1 MKKLLFITT
10 FLIFTASYIFTLAW
24 ANEYTEEYIRP
35 SGEVEVKDQ
44 LVSNDT
50 QTDISSYNT
59 SVKEVNPNAD
69 DVFIKLLPERSDL
82 VNSYGLKL
90 FGDEGDMKRLYGN
103 KSFRIKAVVTEY
115 KANSFTAGDILRS
128 LPVVSIKDEQ
138 TIGIII
144 PPFAYFAKKF

>member
-1 MKKLLFITT
+1 MKKLLLITT
-10 FLIFTASYIFTLAW
+10 FFIFTASYIFSLAW

-35 SGEVEVKDQ
+35 SSEVEVKDK

-50 QTDISSYNT
+50 QTDSSSYNT
-59 SVKEVNPNAD
+59 SVKEVNTYD
-69 DVFIKLLPERSDL
+69 DVFIKLLPETSDL

-115 KANSFTAGDILRS
+115 RANSVTAGDILRS

-138 TIGIII
+138 TLGIII

>member
-10 FLIFTASYIFTLAW
+10 FFIFTLAW
-24 ANEYTEEYIRP
+24 ANEYTEKYIIP
-35 SGEVEVKDQ
+35 SGEVEVKDK

-50 QTDISSYNT
+50 RTDTSTYNT
-59 SVKEVNPNAD
+59 SANEVNPHAD

-103 KSFRIKAVVTEY
+103 KSYRIKALVTEY
-115 KANSFTAGDILRS
+115 KANSVTAGDILRS
-128 LPVVSIKDEQ
+128 LPVVSIKDGQ
-138 TIGIII
+138 TLGIIVA
-144 PPFAYFAKKF
+144 PFAYFAKKF

>member
-10 FLIFTASYIFTLAW
+10 IFIFTASYIFTQAW
-24 ANEYTEEYIRP
+24 ANEYTEKYIRP
-35 SGEVEVKDQ
+35 SGEVEVKDK

-50 QTDISSYNT
+50 QTDSSSYNT
-59 SVKEVNPNAD
+59 SVKEVNTYD
-69 DVFIKLLPERSDL
+69 DVFIKLLPETSDL

-115 KANSFTAGDILRS
+115 RANSVTAGDILRS

>member
-10 FLIFTASYIFTLAW
+10 FFIFTASYIFTLAW
-24 ANEYTEEYIRP
+24 ANEYTEKYIRP
-35 SGEVEVKDQ
+35 SGEVEVKDK

-50 QTDISSYNT
+50 QTDTSSYNT
-59 SVKEVNPNAD
+59 SAKEVNPHAD

-103 KSFRIKAVVTEY
+103 KSYRIKAVVTEY
-115 KANSFTAGDILRS
+115 KANSVTAGDILRS

-138 TIGIII
+138 TLGIII